1 MATLTVHPPGE
12 RARIPASDAQ
22 AIERSLQAAY
32 ARERIEEFVAAILE
46 DTLSPSRTDVPPWHD
61 DAPFEADFALAVREV
76 SEATADLLREHLTHP
91 ARDCTAPA
99 CRAPGRRASIRTY
112 CLRTVPRA

>member
-76 SEATADLLREHLTHP
+76 SEATADLLREHLTILLE
-91 ARDCTAPA
+91 TAPPRLA
-99 CRAPGRRASIRTY
+99 ERLAA
-112 CLRTVPRA
+112 VPRFVDTA